1 MKRRFISVLG
11 LALAASLIASA
22 CGSDSTNTSDTDV
35 SSDTVA
41 TPGVDSSTPTP
52 GGTIHVLSQLEQIT
66 HLDPQRN
73 YTGSD
78 LAFVGSTMQRALT
91 SYAYEPGDAG
101 SSLVA
106 DLATDTGT
114 PTEGGKVWS
123 FTLRDGATYEDGS
136 AVTCADIAYGVSR
149 VFATDVIVDGPTYAI
164 TFLDIPKDAD
174 DNSNYPG
181 PYKATAEQQALFDK
195 AVSCSEDGKTI
206 TFTLNRIV
214 ADFNYTVTLLAFSPV
229 PKAKDT
235 GEKYDMAPVS
245 SGPYKIQSYEPGKS
259 LVLVRNENWSKAS
272 DPIRNAYADSIVYE
286 FALDP
291 AVIDERLIA
300 DAGDDQYA
308 VSDGGLQP
316 ESLQTVFTDDRFKDR
331 RQDDYD
337 PYVSFTAFNVKTV
350 SCVEVRRAVYLG
362 LDREALRTAG
372 GGPYTG
378 DFADGFIKPALA
390 DDYAPNV
397 MPEGL
402 NTDGTPNVDAAKAA
416 LDEAKTKCPDV
427 YAKATGEGLKFF
439 HPDTPTWQKNISI
452 WIESLKAV
460 GITIKPTAVEASKYY
475 PTVQSDDTDY
485 DIARGA
491 WGPDWPNA
499 STMIPELFLTTG
511 GFNLTRNGD
520 DPAYK
525 QFETDTNA
533 ALAELDRK
541 AQGKKWQALNQYLV
555 DQLWALPGTFLK
567 AQDLWGSKVGNA
579 YRWSSSGS
587 FLFGELYVKQ

>member
-1 MKRRFISVLG
+1 
-11 LALAASLIASA
+11 
-22 CGSDSTNTSDTDV
+22 
-35 SSDTVA
+35 
-41 TPGVDSSTPTP
+41 
-52 GGTIHVLSQLEQIT
+52 
-66 HLDPQRN
+66 
-73 YTGSD
+73 
-78 LAFVGSTMQRALT
+78 MQRALT
-91 SYAYEPGDAG
+91 SYAYAPGSEG
-101 SSLVA
+101 SQLVG

-149 VFATDVIVDGPTYAI
+149 VFATDIIVDGPTYAI
-164 TFLDIPKDAD
+164 TYLDIPQDAD
-174 DNSNYPG
+174 GNSEYPG
-181 PYKATAEQQALFDK
+181 PYTAKADQQALFDK
-195 AVSCSEDGKTI
+195 AVACSEDGKTI
-206 TFTLNRIV
+206 TFTLSRV
-214 ADFNYTVTLLAFSPV
+214 VSDFNYTVTLLAFSPV

-245 SGPYKIQSYEPGKS
+245 SGPYKIESYEPGKS

-272 DPIRNAYADSIVYE
+272 DPIRNAYADSFVYE

-291 AVIDERLIA
+291 AVIDERLMA

-308 VSDGGLQP
+308 VSDAGIQP
-316 ESLQTVFTDDRFKDR
+316 ENLQTIFNDDRFKDR

-337 PYVSFTAFNVKTV
+337 PYISFTAFNAKTV

-390 DDYAPNV
+390 DDYAPNK

-402 NTDGTPNVDAAKAA
+402 NADGTPNVEAAMAA
-416 LDEAKTKCPDV
+416 LAEAKTKCPDV

-460 GITIKPTAVEASKYY
+460 GIVIKPTAVESSKYY
-475 PTVQSDDTDY
+475 PTVQSDETDY

-525 QFETDTNA
+525 QFETDTKA
-533 ALAELDRK
+533 ALAELDRS
-541 AQGKKWQALNQYLV
+541 AQGTKWKALNQFLV
-555 DQLWALPGTFLK
+555 DQLWSLPGTFLK

-587 FLFGELYVKQ
+587 YLFGELYVKQ